1 MKRKTKLQITEKYF
15 AEALKLIYEKKEQE
29 AYNYIY
35 SHLSV
40 DVFDYAINLL
50 DITSKEQDVIDTKK
64 ICKKVF
70 DALDKFIS
78 DEEKE
83 LLTSNYE
90 VSDDVIKQEIV
101 IDDIIETKRKQLNAN
116 DFADWFAEYTLKSSD
131 ILETEENE

>member
-1 MKRKTKLQITEKYF
+1 MKRKTKLQKTEEAF
-15 AEALKLIYEKKEQE
+15 AKALQLIYEKKEQE

-35 SHLSV
+35 SDLSV

-50 DITSKEQDVIDTKK
+50 DITSKEQDIIDAKK

-70 DALDKFIS
+70 DSLDDFICY
-78 DEEKE
+78 EEKE
-83 LLTSNYE
+83 LLTGNHE
-90 VSDDVIKQEIV
+90 VSDDIIKQEIV

-116 DFADWFAEYTLKSSD
+116 DFSDWFAGYTLKSND

>member
-116 DFADWFAEYTLKSSD
+116 DFADWFAEYTLKSND